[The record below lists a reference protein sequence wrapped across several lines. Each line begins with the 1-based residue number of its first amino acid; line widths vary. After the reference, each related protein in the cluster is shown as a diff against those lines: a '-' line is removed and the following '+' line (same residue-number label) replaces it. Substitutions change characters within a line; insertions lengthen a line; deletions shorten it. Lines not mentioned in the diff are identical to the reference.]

1 MISMLVVVTGLVFVY
16 KKQQAEL
23 YQKDMKINVLIDE
36 IGEIKNQNQKIYQY
50 LNEEKTSLHTTA
62 MQMAGIKAEM
72 DINNEATTKQA
83 ALKKELEVA
92 SGNLL
97 QLIQKKDLTIQSL
110 QKKVAKNSPKGKMP
124 GFTNI
129 LILGENMQLTDTIM
143 LASINTNTKKITLIS
158 IPRDLF
164 YNGRKINEYYEKFGI
179 VELEKVIGEITTI
192 NPDKYVVVNM
202 KAFTDII
209 DTMGGIDIDVKKA
222 IVDEQYPGP
231 NFTYT
236 KVSFKKGYQH
246 MDGTRA
252 LKYARSR
259 KSTTDFDRSE
269 RQQEIITAV
278 KQKAEEMNLK
288 EDIVKLS
295 SIYNDVKDKVKT
307 DVSLFD
313 ALNYYNE
320 YRTYAF
326 QTGNVLSNQNFL
338 YTATS
343 ATGQYILLPEKDS
356 YIALQNYIRLLIEA

>member
-209 DTMGGIDIDVKKA
+209 DTMGGIDIDVKK
-222 IVDEQYPGP
+222 
-231 NFTYT
+231 
-236 KVSFKKGYQH
+236 
-246 MDGTRA
+246 
-252 LKYARSR
+252 
-259 KSTTDFDRSE
+259 
-269 RQQEIITAV
+269 
-278 KQKAEEMNLK
+278 
-288 EDIVKLS
+288 
-295 SIYNDVKDKVKT
+295 
-307 DVSLFD
+307 
-313 ALNYYNE
+313 
-320 YRTYAF
+320 
-326 QTGNVLSNQNFL
+326 
-338 YTATS
+338 
-343 ATGQYILLPEKDS
+343 
-356 YIALQNYIRLLIEA
+356 RL